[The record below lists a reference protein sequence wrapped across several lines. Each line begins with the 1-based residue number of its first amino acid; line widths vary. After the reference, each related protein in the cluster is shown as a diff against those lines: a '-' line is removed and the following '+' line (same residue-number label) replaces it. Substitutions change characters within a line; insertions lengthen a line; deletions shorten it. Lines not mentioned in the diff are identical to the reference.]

1 MKATLQFRITQGL
14 KMTPQLQQAIYLL
27 QLSNI
32 ELNAMIQEQ
41 LDSNLMLETEDDKD
55 EDENSNS
62 INSGEEKDTAEFD
75 SEREFNENDSNII
88 SKNKNNPENQYS
100 ELAFEKEDD
109 RYKSLEEELRWQLN
123 LMPITDNDKVISEI
137 IIDSLNDDGF
147 LEISLNEILNTANT
161 TIEDIALDEVEA
173 VLKIIQSLE
182 PAGVGARGAQE
193 SLLIQ
198 LNQLDQKIPEVK
210 KSKEII
216 MNYFELLVAHD
227 YKKLTKKLKIDESE
241 LKEILSFIKY
251 KLNARPGSQ
260 ISSSRTEY
268 TVPDV
273 NVKKINDKWIVKLNK
288 DAIPELRI
296 NSIYKKMI
304 RKGNNS
310 ADNQTMKTHLQD
322 AEWTIKSLQ
331 HRNDTLLSV
340 AKCIVEHQSDFLEH
354 GEEAMKPLI
363 LQNVADSLGMHES
376 TISRATTKKYMQT
389 PRGTYELKYF
399 FPSHV
404 STDYG
409 HKKSSTAIQ
418 ALIKKFIDTEEPTK
432 PLSDEKISI
441 LLKEEGVNVARRTI
455 AKYREA
461 MAIPT
466 SNERKR
472 LSI

>member
-1 MKATLQFRITQGL
+1 
-14 KMTPQLQQAIYLL
+14 
-27 QLSNI
+27 
-32 ELNAMIQEQ
+32 
-41 LDSNLMLETEDDKD
+41 
-55 EDENSNS
+55 
-62 INSGEEKDTAEFD
+62 
-75 SEREFNENDSNII
+75 
-88 SKNKNNPENQYS
+88 
-100 ELAFEKEDD
+100 
-109 RYKSLEEELRWQLN
+109 
-123 LMPITDNDKVISEI
+123 
-137 IIDSLNDDGF
+137 
-147 LEISLNEILNTANT
+147 
-161 TIEDIALDEVEA
+161 
-173 VLKIIQSLE
+173 
-182 PAGVGARGAQE
+182 
-193 SLLIQ
+193 
-198 LNQLDQKIPEVK
+198 
-210 KSKEII
+210 
-216 MNYFELLVAHD
+216 
-227 YKKLTKKLKIDESE
+227 
-241 LKEILSFIKY
+241 
-251 KLNARPGSQ
+251 
-260 ISSSRTEY
+260 
-268 TVPDV
+268 
-273 NVKKINDKWIVKLNK
+273 
-288 DAIPELRI
+288 
-296 NSIYKKMI
+296 MI

-418 ALIKKFIDTEEPTK
+418 ALIKKLIATEEPTK

>member
-1 MKATLQFRITQGL
+1 M
-14 KMTPQLQQAIYLL
+14 
-27 QLSNI
+27 
-32 ELNAMIQEQ
+32 
-41 LDSNLMLETEDDKD
+41 
-55 EDENSNS
+55 
-62 INSGEEKDTAEFD
+62 
-75 SEREFNENDSNII
+75 
-88 SKNKNNPENQYS
+88 
-100 ELAFEKEDD
+100 
-109 RYKSLEEELRWQLN
+109 
-123 LMPITDNDKVISEI
+123 
-137 IIDSLNDDGF
+137 
-147 LEISLNEILNTANT
+147 EISLNEILNTANT
-161 TIEDIALDEVEA
+161 TIEDITLEEVEA

-251 KLNARPGSQ
+251 KLNAR
-260 ISSSRTEY
+260 
-268 TVPDV
+268 
-273 NVKKINDKWIVKLNK
+273 
-288 DAIPELRI
+288 
-296 NSIYKKMI
+296 
-304 RKGNNS
+304 
-310 ADNQTMKTHLQD
+310 
-322 AEWTIKSLQ
+322 
-331 HRNDTLLSV
+331 
-340 AKCIVEHQSDFLEH
+340 H